1 MTKQLWLYLNVI
13 FIAAAQAFSATL
25 STGATLA
32 DWEPIVYDVPS
43 QNIISLT
50 KENSDPLLLT
60 SSQSIISSSEC
71 KTLIDYCQSKL
82 HVDSQSGMLTT
93 SCDIN
98 PELFEQDLI
107 ERKKGAIILQNV
119 QQMLLATL
127 GLNEWEAVMPRYIYY
142 TDEDCSIDETVTLLP
157 DGLHVDSNNGKF
169 FRHWTVLLYLTSNYH
184 SGATIFPLIGNN
196 HIDDVQVSDM
206 KNAFNA
212 AENLIASGV
221 YHTRMENMTHEQK
234 VLAEKMENYAM
245 SSMIHDNGSTRVM
258 PREGN
263 VCIFSGIRHDGFPH
277 PASFHGG
284 ESLFKRQITS
294 RDEKEKHVLTFFYEV
309 PVGTFSSRIELGMR
323 VKEREE
329 RFKSIHGM

>member
-1 MTKQLWLYLNVI
+1 MTKQLWLHLNVI
-13 FIAAAQAFSATL
+13 FIAAAQAFSAT
-25 STGATLA
+25 SSAGVTLA
-32 DWEPIVYDVPS
+32 DWKPIVSDVPS
-43 QNIISLT
+43 QKIISLT

-60 SSQSIISSSEC
+60 SSQPIISSSEC

-82 HVDSQSGMLTT
+82 QVDSQSGMLCT

-98 PELFEQDLI
+98 REIFEQDLI
-107 ERKKGAIILQNV
+107 ERKKGAIILKNV
-119 QQMLLATL
+119 QQMLLETL
-127 GLNEWEAVMPRYIYY
+127 GLNEQEGVMPRYIFY
-142 TDEDCSIDETVTLLP
+142 TDEDCSMDETLLP

-169 FRHWTVLLYLTSNYH
+169 FRHWTVLLYLTSNQH

-196 HIDDVQVSDM
+196 HIDDVQVSDI
-206 KNAFNA
+206 KIALDA

-234 VLAEKMENYAM
+234 VLAEKMENYAI
-245 SSMIHDNGSTRVM
+245 SSMIHDSGSTRVM

-263 VCIFSGIRHDGFPH
+263 VCIFSGIRHDGYPH

-284 ESLFKRQITS
+284 ESLLKMKIKG

-309 PVGTFSSRIELGMR
+309 PVGTFNSRIELGMR

-329 RFKSIHGM
+329 RFKSIHGF